1 MECSDNYRIFVCV
14 KCGMMAT
21 VNPERGIYF
30 CKACKNIVEFAEF
43 RVPYASKLL
52 LQEIETMSIGA
63 KFDAAGIKTIRGGG
77 SATAARKGGASSKR
91 PPLLLAA
98 PAAKSP

>member
-1 MECSDNYRIFVCV
+1 MECSDNYRIFVCT

-30 CKACKNIVEFAEF
+30 CKSCKNITEFSEV

-63 KFDAAGIKTIRGGG
+63 RFDAAGMKKAIRYAGG
-77 SATAARKGGASSKR
+77 RRSSR
-91 PPLLLAA
+91 PSPQPMALLPA
-98 PAAKSP
+98 PPDA